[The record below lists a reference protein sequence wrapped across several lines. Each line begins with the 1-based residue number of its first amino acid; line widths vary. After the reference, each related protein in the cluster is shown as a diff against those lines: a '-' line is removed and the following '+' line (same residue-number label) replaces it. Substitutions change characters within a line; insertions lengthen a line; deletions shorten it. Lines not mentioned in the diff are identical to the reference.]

1 MTVLSSFKVFGQISF
16 LVVIAV
22 IAIVGVWFLL
32 NKTVFGKNIYIVGG
46 NPEAAKVSG
55 INVSKVIIT
64 VFIIE
69 SMFVGLAGILKWP
82 GPEAPTRPMETHMNL
97 MPYPPVWWE
106 AYL

>member
-1 MTVLSSFKVFGQISF
+1 M
-16 LVVIAV
+16 VIAV

-69 SMFVGLAGILKWP
+69 SMFVGAGRYP
-82 GPEAPTRPMETHMNL
+82 GSGQDRRRQL
-97 MPYPPVWWE
+97 GLWKRI
-106 AYL
+106 

>member
-1 MTVLSSFKVFGQISF
+1 M
-16 LVVIAV
+16 VVIAI

-55 INVSKVIIT
+55 INVGKVIIA

-69 SMFVGLAGILKWP
+69 SMFVGLAGILEVART
-82 GPEAPTRPMETHMNL
+82 EAPTRPMEMHMNL